1 MENRAA
7 RRAPRRTP
15 YEIIAAPVS
24 FSPVNFHHMIR
35 KWMSQMLKFHW
46 RPSFASGIALFGLL
60 FLAGCGAP
68 GDPVSP
74 SPPIP
79 AAITDL
85 SAHQA
90 GDGVQLTLTM
100 PTKTIRGER
109 LAEAPAIEVLR
120 GAMKADGSPDPRTFR
135 VVDTIPGAL
144 AGKFQVDDHIQLVSP
159 VAAEDTRA
167 HPGATIVYRV
177 RSRATKKRTSA
188 DSNAVSVRLF
198 PVPERITAVQCKV
211 TETAIDL
218 SWPGVGRSS
227 GGDPITLSQYHV
239 YRGELDSRAHD
250 PATKDVLHEKW
261 IAPLALLAPSDHP
274 EYRDTQFD
282 FGKTYVY
289 VVRGVTTV
297 EGNALESSDSDSLV
311 ITPVDTFPPAAP
323 QGVVAAILGNPSG
336 ESTPSVEVDLSWS
349 INAESDLAGYRVYR
363 GEREDEKGQL
373 VTPELLLSPAYRD
386 TSVAPSHQYW
396 YRVTAVDRSGNESA
410 PTPPVVADV
419 TQHSS

>member
-1 MENRAA
+1 MENRHS
-7 RRAPRRTP
+7 RSAPKPTLF
-15 YEIIAAPVS
+15 EIIAAPVS
-24 FSPVNFHHMIR
+24 FLPVGFHNTIC
-35 KWMSQMLKFHW
+35 KWMSQPLNSHW
-46 RPSFASGIALFGLL
+46 RPSFAFGISLFGLL

-85 SAHQA
+85 SARQA

-109 LAEAPAIEVLR
+109 LAKPPAVEVLR
-120 GAMKADGSPDPRTFR
+120 GAMKPDGSPDPQTFR
-135 VVDTIPGAL
+135 VVDTIPGVL
-144 AGKFQVDDHIQLVSP
+144 VGKFQVDDHIQFVSP
-159 VAAEDTRA
+159 VASEETHA

-177 RSRATKKRTSA
+177 RSRATKKRTST
-188 DSNAVSVRLF
+188 DSNAVTVRLF

-211 TETAIDL
+211 TETSMDL
-218 SWPGVGRSS
+218 SWPGVARSS
-227 GGDPITLSQYHV
+227 GGDPIILSEYHV

-261 IAPLALLAPSDHP
+261 IAPLALLAPSGHP

-297 EGNALESSDSDSLV
+297 EGNALESSDSDPLV
-311 ITPVDTFPPAAP
+311 ITPVDIFPPATP
-323 QGVVAAILGNPSG
+323 QGVVAAILANPNG
-336 ESTPSVEVDLSWS
+336 ESTPTVEVDLSWS
-349 INAESDLAGYRVYR
+349 LNAESDLAGYRVYR
-363 GEREDEKGQL
+363 SEREDEKGQL

-410 PTPPVVADV
+410 PAPPVAADV